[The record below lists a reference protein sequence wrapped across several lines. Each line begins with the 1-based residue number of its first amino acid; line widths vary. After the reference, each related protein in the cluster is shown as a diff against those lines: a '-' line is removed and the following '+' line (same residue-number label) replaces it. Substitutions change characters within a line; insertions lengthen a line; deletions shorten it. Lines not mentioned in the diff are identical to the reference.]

1 MGPGLSFG
9 IDMGILYQG
18 EEECGSGHLN
28 PGKEVR
34 ADFSHED
41 WDDKPEP
48 VEWASPHGSG
58 SFQLISDEEQ
68 AGGLP
73 TESQSGGSEPPS
85 IPRQVEPTKAANP
98 PVKALFDD
106 VPADE
111 VPPPLGPLVVVA
123 SIRKTGNPPKRK
135 LHLLDREGKAVGCG
149 WTPDL
154 AKISGMTKTDFD
166 EEPDSLIQCA
176 RCFQRFALP
185 TDWAVRDP
193 PDNGGDSDS
202 SVSLGSL
209 TDSSVD
215 TASESERVTLASV
228 VQSHP
233 TLPLQ

>member
-1 MGPGLSFG
+1 MKEL
-9 IDMGILYQG
+9 D
-18 EEECGSGHLN
+18 LN

-34 ADFSHED
+34 EDLSHED

-85 IPRQVEPTKAANP
+85 IPQQVEPAKAANP

-135 LHLLDREGKAVGCG
+135 LHLLDRR
-149 WTPDL
+149 TRL
-154 AKISGMTKTDFD
+154 
-166 EEPDSLIQCA
+166 
-176 RCFQRFALP
+176 
-185 TDWAVRDP
+185 
-193 PDNGGDSDS
+193 SDS
-202 SVSLGSL
+202 MRSVFPEICFAHRLGG
-209 TDSSVD
+209 
-215 TASESERVTLASV
+215 EGPPGQWGRF
-228 VQSHP
+228 
-233 TLPLQ
+233 